1 MINKLYYNDLKK
13 ALKASFKNGIA
24 IYINY
29 QTNSNILLKTGELI
43 YIETK
48 IVT

>member
-24 IYINY
+24 IYTNHH
-29 QTNSNILLKTGELI
+29 TNSNILLKAGELI
-43 YIETK
+43 YIEPN

>member
-24 IYINY
+24 CY
-29 QTNSNILLKTGELI
+29 QDKSTNSDLWINRG
-43 YIETK
+43 YI
-48 IVT
+48 IQLDNSLN

>member
-24 IYINY
+24 IYIN
-29 QTNSNILLKTGELI
+29 QHTNSNILLKAGELI
-43 YIETK
+43 YIEPNTF
-48 IVT
+48 T